1 MMNVAFQN
9 AVSHHPSD
17 FASRWATIAPQEFQD
32 IAERRETRQRYF
44 GDVVPVWRYN
54 QEYSTWTA
62 TAGQVWPILV
72 LKLEENWHHANV
84 ANVYRSE
91 FANVDR
97 MTKGSWVSALSKLTV
112 PHHSSKAKRD
122 VTRHIFQWS
131 ASKPLEQRQRTPSKP
146 TDTKEKAFVILERAR
161 HMLGRLRVR
170 DAREL
175 LQLGAANY
183 PEDEQIVRLL
193 RAISPGRVSRVG
205 GSVPDRTKEMAWI
218 RENGHKYRNQWVA
231 IGGSE
236 LLACASSLRELV
248 ETVKRLERENESPL
262 LQKIAPE

>member
-1 MMNVAFQN
+1 MNAAFQN

-17 FASRWATIAPQEFQD
+17 FASRWAAIAPQEFQG
-32 IAERRETRQRYF
+32 ISERRETRQRYF
-44 GDVVPVWRYN
+44 GDVVPVWRYS
-54 QEYSTWTA
+54 QKYSTWT
-62 TAGQVWPILV
+62 TAAGKVWPILV

-84 ANVYRSE
+84 TNVYRTE
-91 FANVDR
+91 FENVGQIA
-97 MTKGSWVSALSKLTV
+97 KGRWVSILSKTTV
-112 PHHSSKAKRD
+112 PHHSSKGKRD
-122 VTRHIFQWS
+122 VTRRVFQWS
-131 ASKPLEQRQRTPSKP
+131 ASKPLEQRQRTPSKA

-161 HMLGRLRVR
+161 HMLGKQRVR

-183 PEDEQIVRLL
+183 PEDEQITKLL

-218 RENGHKYRNQWVA
+218 RENGHKYRDQWVA

-248 ETVKRLERENESPL
+248 DAVKRLELEKESPL
-262 LQKIAPE
+262 LQKIAP